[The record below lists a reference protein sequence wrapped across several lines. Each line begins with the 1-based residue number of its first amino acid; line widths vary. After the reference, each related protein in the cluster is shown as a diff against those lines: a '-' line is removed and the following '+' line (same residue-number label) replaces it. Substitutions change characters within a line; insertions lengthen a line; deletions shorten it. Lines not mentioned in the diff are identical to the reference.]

1 MKSPLGKIR
10 PFLYSALLSLGY
22 AACSP
27 NVASAD
33 EEMRKPRQVA
43 SWERSREIKR
53 PRDIRNT
60 EALKEFFQEETAKSF
75 YETFKESKTEYGGF
89 MTRRFDGR
97 AIHEKLYAFDDPSD
111 EVLNNSIDNLVDGKI
126 VNGDTLERFIM
137 ARDFSEM
144 VQDPLAYASSKTVT
158 IFLSRMGFGSK
169 PLTFYDKWSKRIKER
184 IAANM
189 LPDTKNRDE
198 LKLKWQSRLASELKF
213 SIVDTIYSG
222 KTRDNENDA
231 IAQGEEIIMEWHL
244 HPFEIGPSKVD
255 LLISQSMKE
264 RYHMVL
270 SARNQR
276 LHYWLYHN
284 GEVIENGLLY
294 NADTGKSKLEVLPSG
309 ELELPMIKLPFNNFN
324 IFTLMQWLYRQNE
337 EDRLPKKRSQ
347 SSEKKPAMRKPLFF
361 GKRRIRAGNK
371 WI

>member
-10 PFLYSALLSLGY
+10 PFWYGLLFSLSY
-22 AACSP
+22 VACSP

-53 PRDIRNT
+53 SRDIRNT

-126 VNGDTLERFIM
+126 VNGDTLERLIR

-144 VQDPLAYASSKTVT
+144 VQDSLEYAISKTIVKVLNK
-158 IFLSRMGFGSK
+158 IGFDSK
-169 PLTFYDKWSKRIKER
+169 PLTFYDKWSERIKER
-184 IAANM
+184 ITADM
-189 LPDTKNRDE
+189 LPDTKKRDE

-231 IAQGEEIIMEWHL
+231 IAQVEEIIMEWHL
-244 HPFEIGPSKVD
+244 HTFEIGPSNVD
-255 LLISQSMKE
+255 LLTSQS
-264 RYHMVL
+264 
-270 SARNQR
+270 
-276 LHYWLYHN
+276 
-284 GEVIENGLLY
+284 
-294 NADTGKSKLEVLPSG
+294 
-309 ELELPMIKLPFNNFN
+309 
-324 IFTLMQWLYRQNE
+324 
-337 EDRLPKKRSQ
+337 
-347 SSEKKPAMRKPLFF
+347 
-361 GKRRIRAGNK
+361 
-371 WI
+371 